1 MKKKISVLTL
11 FLLTTI
17 TLTGCS
23 AEDREGWFY
32 ETFVKPMD
40 LFLKWI
46 YDLVGNWGLAII
58 LITVVVRFIVM
69 PFMLYNT
76 KKQRDAKIG
85 MEKARPEL
93 TVVQEKMSE
102 LKKEEVRAITNEDRM
117 RIRTAQMELQK
128 EQMAIM
134 RKHNAMPFSVGG
146 CLPILLQMPVMT
158 GLYFTLLNPY
168 YSDGIKEATFLGIF
182 NLGSRSYILP
192 IIAFIVYAIQIQL
205 TMKLNPQPI
214 QPGQEAMANQ
224 MKAMQWISPVMI
236 AGFSF
241 IVAGAVG
248 LYYIIGGLFL
258 IIQIYIGYLLFPPYI
273 PEKQS
278 SKENNFDESKVTLVS
293 NKKNKRR

>member
-23 AEDREGWFY
+23 AEDRDGWFY
-32 ETFVKPMD
+32 EAFVKPMD
-40 LFLKWI
+40 LFLRWI
-46 YDLVGNWGLAII
+46 YDLVGNWGLSII
-58 LITVVVRFIVM
+58 IITIVVRLIVM

-76 KKQRDAKIG
+76 KKQRDSKIG

-93 TVVQEKMSE
+93 TVVQDKLSE
-102 LKKEEVRAITNEDRM
+102 LKKEEVRAITNEDKM

-128 EQMAIM
+128 EQMTIM
-134 RKHNAMPFSVGG
+134 RKYNAMPLSVGG

-168 YSDGIKEATFLGIF
+168 YSAGIKEATFLGIF

-192 IIAFIVYAIQIQL
+192 IIAFIVYAIQIQM
-205 TMKLNPQPI
+205 TMKLNPQPV

-224 MKAMQWISPVMI
+224 MKTMQWISPIMI

-258 IIQIYIGYLLFPPYI
+258 IVQTYIGYLLFPPYV

-278 SKENNFDESKVTLVS
+278 KESNFDENKVTLVS